1 MSDKGMEPMD
11 ILQLQNGTFK
21 TFSTWEDIVAH
32 IQRTVPPKHQNTTL
46 ATAGAA
52 MNTAFSIVARLR
64 AEELK
69 QLAEL
74 K

>member
-32 IQRTVPPKHQNTTL
+32 IHRTVPPKQVNSHI
-46 ATAGAA
+46 AIAGAA
-52 MNTAFSIVARLR
+52 LNTGFSIVARLR

-69 QLAEL
+69 QLAEP